1 MRDPNIASMSRH
13 QHLNVRDLVTAAK
26 SRIREITATE
36 LLALQDA
43 GAPIVDVR
51 EPDEFAD
58 GHLPGAVNIP
68 RGLLEFEV
76 DGHPAVNYET
86 SEALSHRE
94 RPVVL
99 YCLSGGRSA
108 LAAEAL
114 KRLGFTS
121 PVSLA
126 GGILH
131 WADAGH
137 PVVSPGSSLDR
148 AGHEFASLVSHA

>member
-1 MRDPNIASMSRH
+1 MSRH
-13 QHLNVRDLVTAAK
+13 PHMSVQDLVAAAR
-26 SRIREITATE
+26 SRIREVTAAE
-36 LLALQDA
+36 LRALQDA
-43 GAPIVDVR
+43 GAPVVDVR

-86 SEALSHRE
+86 AEALSHRE

-137 PVVSPGSSLDR
+137 PVVSPGSALER
-148 AGHEFASLVSHA
+148 AGYELASLVALA

>member
-1 MRDPNIASMSRH
+1 MRSSH
-13 QHLNVRDLVTAAK
+13 CLTVQDLVAAAK
-26 SRIREITATE
+26 ARIREVTASE
-36 LLALQDA
+36 LLQLQQA
-43 GAPIVDVR
+43 GSPVVDVR
-51 EPDEFAD
+51 EPDEFVE

-76 DGHPAVNYET
+76 DGHPAVNYQT
-86 SEALSHRE
+86 AEALSHRE

-137 PVVSPGSSLDR
+137 PVVAAGSIDRAAPQPGSL
-148 AGHEFASLVSHA
+148 ASHA

>member
-1 MRDPNIASMSRH
+1 MRRTKHTTIH
-13 QHLNVRDLVTAAK
+13 DLVAEAR
-26 SRIREITATE
+26 SRIREITAADLVE
-36 LLALQDA
+36 LQRA
-43 GAPIVDVR
+43 GSPVVDIR

-58 GHLPGAVNIP
+58 GHIPGAVNIP

-76 DGHPAVNYET
+76 DGHPAVNYQT
-86 SEALSHRE
+86 AEALSHRE

-114 KRLGFTS
+114 KRLGFAS

-137 PVVSPGSSLDR
+137 AVVTPSPLESAAAPPGTPVAGVGGSL
-148 AGHEFASLVSHA
+148 ATCC